1 MRDHYQI
8 KKLFCLQREKYFFWS
23 RPVGAGVRA
32 QRAAVRLIFCAT
44 GAPGERVGG
53 GGGRRGGEGG
63 GRRCVC
69 PGPLQVVR
77 RPGRF
82 QTYPHS
88 KRGGLFF
95 MVGVVRIFDPLRS
108 KTCHNYKPLRLRAA
122 SLLALVGGVVVC
134 LVVNPPPG
142 TLRWGRETVYAKVRK
157 PRTETFLKET
167 KYMMNATNSSVFG
180 KCWR

>member
-1 MRDHYQI
+1 MTNAGSVSN
-8 KKLFCLQREKYFFWS
+8 KKTVLSSKRKIFFLVAA
-23 RPVGAGVRA
+23 RGRRRA
-32 QRAAVRLIFCAT
+32 CPEGRCKADVLRNRRAW
-44 GAPGERVGG
+44 GE

-167 KYMMNATNSSVFG
+167 KYMMNATNSSVFS

>member
-1 MRDHYQI
+1 
-8 KKLFCLQREKYFFWS
+8 
-23 RPVGAGVRA
+23 
-32 QRAAVRLIFCAT
+32 
-44 GAPGERVGG
+44 
-53 GGGRRGGEGG
+53 
-63 GRRCVC
+63 
-69 PGPLQVVR
+69 
-77 RPGRF
+77 
-82 QTYPHS
+82 
-88 KRGGLFF
+88 

-167 KYMMNATNSSVFG
+167 KYMLNATSMIENDTIARRFAPISI
-180 KCWR
+180 